1 MRNAI
6 LVFMLTLAPALVAA
20 QAEARAQADARTQ
33 AALTVRRGDSL
44 RIPAEFSADTRA
56 RLTAMLEIAREK
68 SLPAEPVNDRIA
80 EGRAKGAAESEIVA
94 ASAATLAQLEL
105 SQSALVRAGRERP
118 TDGEISRGA
127 QLLARGASSAQLSA
141 LAGREPSERRLDLAL
156 DVLLDLTAQGM
167 PVDRALAAVETAGV
181 TAGTRIGLGVGAG
194 ITRKP

>member
-6 LVFMLTLAPALVAA
+6 LVFMLTLAPALAAA

>member
-6 LVFMLTLAPALVAA
+6 LVFMLTLAPALAAA

-56 RLTAMLEIAREK
+56 RPTAMLEIAREK

-194 ITRKP
+194 IPRKP

>member
-6 LVFMLTLAPALVAA
+6 LVFMLTLAPALAAA

-167 PVDRALAAVETAGV
+167 QVDRALAAVETAGV

>member
-6 LVFMLTLAPALVAA
+6 LVFMLTLAPALAAA

-167 PVDRALAAVETAGV
+167 PVDRALSAVETAGV

>member
-6 LVFMLTLAPALVAA
+6 LVFMLTLAPALAAA

-80 EGRAKGAAESEIVA
+80 EGRAQLPTNGCESH
-94 ASAATLAQLEL
+94 
-105 SQSALVRAGRERP
+105 R
-118 TDGEISRGA
+118 
-127 QLLARGASSAQLSA
+127 SS
-141 LAGREPSERRLDLAL
+141 
-156 DVLLDLTAQGM
+156 T
-167 PVDRALAAVETAGV
+167 T
-181 TAGTRIGLGVGAG
+181 
-194 ITRKP
+194 